1 MTIID
6 KGNSNIA
13 LIIKSHVNY
22 YEKKKKNHSQKTIM
36 KNVISLKLLFQTI
49 IAEFLFLF
57 VNENKNVPSSN
68 PKPLKKVK
76 MKISGACMFIVSN

>member
-6 KGNSNIA
+6 KGDSNIV

-22 YEKKKKNHSQKTIM
+22 YEKKKKNHSQKTI
-36 KNVISLKLLFQTI
+36 ISLKLLFQTI
-49 IAEFLFLF
+49 KAEFLFLF
-57 VNENKNVPSSN
+57 VNENNNTPSSN

-76 MKISGACMFIVSN
+76 MKISGACKFIVSN

>member
-1 MTIID
+1 MTKID
-6 KGNSNIA
+6 KCNNNIV

-22 YEKKKKNHSQKTIM
+22 YEKKKSHSQKTII
-36 KNVISLKLLFQTI
+36 KNVISLKLLFKTI
-49 IAEFLFLF
+49 IADFLFLF

-76 MKISGACMFIVSN
+76 MKI

>member
-1 MTIID
+1 M
-6 KGNSNIA
+6 
-13 LIIKSHVNY
+13 
-22 YEKKKKNHSQKTIM
+22 KKKNHFQKTIM

-57 VNENKNVPSSN
+57 LNENKNKNKKCASSN

-76 MKISGACMFIVSN
+76 MKISGACMSMVSN

>member
-1 MTIID
+1 MI
-6 KGNSNIA
+6 
-13 LIIKSHVNY
+13 
-22 YEKKKKNHSQKTIM
+22 KKKKKKIHSQKTIM

>member
-1 MTIID
+1 M
-6 KGNSNIA
+6 
-13 LIIKSHVNY
+13 IKN
-22 YEKKKKNHSQKTIM
+22 KIKIKIHSQKTIM

-57 VNENKNVPSSN
+57 FNENKNKNKKCASSN
-68 PKPLKKVK
+68 PKRLKKVK